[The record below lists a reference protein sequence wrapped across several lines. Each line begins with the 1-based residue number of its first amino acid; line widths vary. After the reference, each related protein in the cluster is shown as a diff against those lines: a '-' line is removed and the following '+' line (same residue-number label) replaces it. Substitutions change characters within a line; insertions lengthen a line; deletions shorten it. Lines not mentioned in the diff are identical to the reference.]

1 KKERRNIDC
10 KTIPL
15 PALPLEKHVIEFVR
29 ELLNNPRVVFK
40 YQQNLQS
47 KKADIRAKKD
57 RLKIVKQ
64 LLNTTESA
72 KRRVEIM
79 YRDGDYSR
87 ERKTKELEELEA
99 QYKRNLKEKEILES
113 ELSIFSNTE
122 EYFEALG
129 LFQEKYE
136 EAMKDYLNNKNIDYL
151 YGLIHMMIHEIL
163 VFSRPKRKSDSIS
176 GPKKE
181 GQMIPYKLKIVL
193 KIPSEMLG
201 DLLFSL
207 SPESKL
213 QAEKDGWWAIRDSNL

>member
-1 KKERRNIDC
+1 M
-10 KTIPL
+10 
-15 PALPLEKHVIEFVR
+15 
-29 ELLNNPRVVFK
+29 
-40 YQQNLQS
+40 
-47 KKADIRAKKD
+47 
-57 RLKIVKQ
+57 
-64 LLNTTESA
+64 NTTESA

-79 YRDGDYSR
+79 YRDYSR
-87 ERKTKELEELEA
+87 ERKTKEIEELEA
-99 QYKRNLKEKEILES
+99 QYGRNLKEKEILES

-122 EYFEALG
+122 EYFKAFE

-136 EAMKDYLNNKNIDYL
+136 KAIKDYDDNKNIDYL
-151 YGLIHMMIHEIL
+151 YGLIHMMIQEII

-213 QAEKDGWWAIRDSNL
+213 QAEKDGWWT

>member
-1 KKERRNIDC
+1 
-10 KTIPL
+10 
-15 PALPLEKHVIEFVR
+15 
-29 ELLNNPRVVFK
+29 
-40 YQQNLQS
+40 
-47 KKADIRAKKD
+47 
-57 RLKIVKQ
+57 
-64 LLNTTESA
+64 
-72 KRRVEIM
+72 M
-79 YRDGDYSR
+79 YRDYSR
-87 ERKTKELEELEA
+87 ERKTKEIEELEA
-99 QYKRNLKEKEILES
+99 QYGRNLKEKEILES

-122 EYFEALG
+122 EYFKAFE

-136 EAMKDYLNNKNIDYL
+136 KAIKDYDDNKNIDYL
-151 YGLIHMMIHEIL
+151 YGLIHMMIQEII

-213 QAEKDGWWAIRDSNL
+213 QAEKDGWWT

>member
-1 KKERRNIDC
+1 M
-10 KTIPL
+10 
-15 PALPLEKHVIEFVR
+15 
-29 ELLNNPRVVFK
+29 
-40 YQQNLQS
+40 
-47 KKADIRAKKD
+47 
-57 RLKIVKQ
+57 
-64 LLNTTESA
+64 NTTESA

-79 YRDGDYSR
+79 YRDYSR
-87 ERKTKELEELEA
+87 ERKTKEIEELEA
-99 QYKRNLKEKEILES
+99 QYGRNLKEKEILES

-122 EYFEALG
+122 EYFKAFE

-136 EAMKDYLNNKNIDYL
+136 KAIKDYDDNKNIDYL
-151 YGLIHMMIHEIL
+151 YGLIHMMIQEII

-213 QAEKDGWWAIRDSNL
+213 QAEKDIWWT